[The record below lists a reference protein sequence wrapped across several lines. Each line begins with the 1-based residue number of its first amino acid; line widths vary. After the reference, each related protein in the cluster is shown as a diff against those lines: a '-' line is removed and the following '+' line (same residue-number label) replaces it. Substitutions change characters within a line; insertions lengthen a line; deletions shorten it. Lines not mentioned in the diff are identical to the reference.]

1 MRQLSIHILK
11 LAYYISLIYF
21 TYLMGLITLQYV
33 PIKLDVAFLNL
44 KENEIRLKY
53 YQIAFF
59 GHVYTSIFVLI
70 FGISQFSKCIRNK
83 FTKLH
88 KVLGKLYV
96 FLILFIAAP
105 SGFIMA
111 LHANGGAFS
120 KLSFLIQALLWFW
133 FTFKAFR
140 FAKDKKWISHQKF
153 MLRSYALTL
162 SAISLRLF
170 KWLIVSTIELPPM
183 DTYKIV
189 SWLGWL
195 LNLIIV
201 EVYLMNKKLH
211 PTKPKLH

>member
-1 MRQLSIHILK
+1 MRQLSIYILK

-53 YQIAFF
+53 YQTAFF

-70 FGISQFSKCIRNK
+70 FGITQFSKYIRNK

-96 FLILFIAAP
+96 FLVLFIAAP

-111 LHANGGAFS
+111 LHANGGVFS
-120 KLSFLIQALLWFW
+120 KLSFLIQASLWFW
-133 FTFKAFR
+133 FTLKAFKYV
-140 FAKDKKWISHQKF
+140 KDKKWISHQKF

-201 EVYLMNKKLH
+201 EVYLMNKKIH